1 MIAPTNISGIRNN
14 HRQGIIA
21 GFLPQIPGG
30 CGNSKMLS
38 RPVKT
43 RSIAARI
50 ELDAKHGE
58 CNQKAKDVH

>member
-1 MIAPTNISGIRNN
+1 MIAPTNISGVRDN

-21 GFLPQIPGG
+21 GFLPQIPGEY
-30 CGNSKMLS
+30 GNSMMLS